1 MKQTALITGA
11 SNGIGLELARIHAKR
26 GGNLVLVAR
35 SQDKLNQLAD
45 ELRAQYHDIQITVIA
60 QDLAMPHA
68 AQSVFAQTEQL
79 GIQVDILINNAG
91 FGGHGR
97 FFERELTKEQQ
108 MIQLNITTLTKLTH
122 LYLQGMVARR
132 SGKILNVSSTASF
145 MPGPLQAVYYATKA
159 YVTSFSQAV
168 AEEVR
173 EFGISVTALCPGA
186 VATDFVAA
194 GDLQGVA
201 AWKNAKSAQSVAEC
215 GYQAMLDGELV
226 AFNEGKLKFTLEWVI
241 PLLPRKTMLKISRS
255 AMEKSK

>member
-1 MKQTALITGA
+1 
-11 SNGIGLELARIHAKR
+11 
-26 GGNLVLVAR
+26 
-35 SQDKLNQLAD
+35 
-45 ELRAQYHDIQITVIA
+45 
-60 QDLAMPHA
+60 
-68 AQSVFAQTEQL
+68 
-79 GIQVDILINNAG
+79 
-91 FGGHGR
+91 
-97 FFERELTKEQQ
+97 
-108 MIQLNITTLTKLTH
+108 MIQLNITTLTELTH

-215 GYQAMLDGELV
+215 GYQAMLDGRLV

-255 AMEKSK
+255 VMEKSK